1 MDSAHESVGVFLP
14 CRGGSE
20 RIPNK
25 NVRPF
30 CNLKNGLIELKL
42 RQLSKLKVADF
53 ILVSSNEETVLDL
66 AWDLKKKLGEF
77 VRVHQRDDSLC
88 SSTTTTDE
96 LIIHAG
102 EVMDSDIILW
112 THVTSPFFNQ
122 RSYERILESY
132 FKALKNGYD
141 SLMMVNQI
149 TGFVWDGAGPINYDR
164 SIRKWPFTQ
173 SLESLFEVNSG
184 CFVAHSDTYI
194 KYGDRI
200 GENPSF
206 HVVDFLEGFEIDYP
220 YQFEMAETLYKNLNM

>member
-1 MDSAHESVGVFLP
+1 MGSAHDSVGVFLP

-30 CNLKNGLIELKL
+30 GTVKNGLIELKL
-42 RQLSKLKVADF
+42 HQLSELKATDF
-53 ILVSSNEETVLDL
+53 ILISSNEETVLDL

-88 SSTTTTDE
+88 TSKTTTDE
-96 LIIHAG
+96 LIVHAG
-102 EVMDSDIILW
+102 EVMDSDIVLW
-112 THVTSPFFNQ
+112 THVTSPFFNKK
-122 RSYERILESY
+122 SYESALESY
-132 FKALKNGYD
+132 FEARKNGYD
-141 SLMMVNQI
+141 SLMTVNKI

-173 SLESLFEVNSG
+173 SLESLFEINSG
-184 CFVAHSDTYI
+184 CFVAHSDIYT

-200 GENPSF
+200 GKNPLL

-220 YQFEMAETLYKNLNM
+220 YQFDMAETLYNNLSF